1 MRAFGN
7 TFLYIFF
14 VCWQFKMIVINRIVS
29 NWIRFH
35 HVKFDCDFICSFALD
50 KNRFLNQMQKGLSFV
65 VLCIVWNVFTLK
77 VFEITEKHKSN
88 GNATKNRYSHW
99 NDHDFFLWF
108 VFVRNCTWWNRVY
121 QRFDIEQKSKHD
133 CFVVKRFFCR
143 FLFIHIFFCLCP
155 RSSLLNASFLLLEV
169 HLVIYCDHMWN

>member
-1 MRAFGN
+1 MPPADYEKYCVIKWLRAFGN

-14 VCWQFKMIVINRIVS
+14 VCWQFKMIAINRIVS

-99 NDHDFFLWF
+99 NDHDFFFGHSWI
-108 VFVRNCTWWNRVY
+108 VVI
-121 QRFDIEQKSKHD
+121 RFCKKLYVMKSCLPKIWYWTEI
-133 CFVVKRFFCR
+133 KTRLFCR
-143 FLFIHIFFCLCP
+143 
-155 RSSLLNASFLLLEV
+155 
-169 HLVIYCDHMWN
+169 